1 MPVGEIL
8 TSDLHQCLFKF
19 WKSNKCYG
27 LASWHAKAWRVGGI
41 TFLPY
46 TGNPVCLS
54 LLDISNWEYFYNKQL
69 CKSACLNTYMKF
81 SANGSPRGRR
91 STPNPHTL
99 AWEILIYYLECLGTL
114 VTTTHPQ
121 ICNWDLSM
129 SFVLYLRFIHKEQ
142 LVGKRSTIFLTKY
155 EFNICSFIR
164 FYQFSFCLH
173 LSKF

>member
-1 MPVGEIL
+1 MPVGKIL

-27 LASWHAKAWRVGGI
+27 LAPWHAKAWRVGGI

-54 LLDISNWEYFYNKQL
+54 LLDISNREYFYNKQL

-91 STPNPHTL
+91 STPKPHTL
-99 AWEILIYYLECLGTL
+99 AWEILIYYLEGLGTL
-114 VTTTHPQ
+114 FTTTHPQ
-121 ICNWDLSM
+121 IGQLRREY
-129 SFVLYLRFIHKEQ
+129 VLCPLPEIHTQ
-142 LVGKRSTIFLTKY
+142 GAIGGKKIYHFL
-155 EFNICSFIR
+155 NQIWI
-164 FYQFSFCLH
+164 
-173 LSKF
+173 